1 MNEKHK
7 IEAVLKTLAAAHHQ
21 QCKKCEKQR
30 KSLKEIRQMQRVLDQ
45 HNKEGML

>member
-1 MNEKHK
+1 MNERHE
-7 IEAVLKTLAAAHHQ
+7 IEAALKTLAAARQ

-30 KSLKEIRQMQRVLDQ
+30 KSLEEIRQMQRVLDQ

>member
-1 MNEKHK
+1 MNEKNK
-7 IEAVLKTLAAAHHQ
+7 IGALAQVLAAAHQ

-30 KSLKEIRQMQRVLDQ
+30 KSLEEIRQMQRVLDQ